1 MIQKNK
7 TFRWTLITAFAA
19 LSGISAAAQADT
31 THVAVAANFTEAARD
46 IAKLFAEQTGHE
58 AVLSFGATGQFYTQI
73 ANDAPFEVFL
83 AADNIRPAQAVKE
96 GYGVDATVFTYA
108 IGQLVLYSADETLD
122 LNADYLQNGDFS
134 KLAIANPDT
143 APYGLAAVQT
153 MNHLGLYEELQDK
166 IIQGQNIGQTFQFV
180 ETGNAELGFV
190 AMGQVAAAESGARWI
205 VPAEF
210 YTPIAQ
216 DAVLLTKGKDN
227 PAAVAFV
234 DFLQSQP
241 ALDIIKRY
249 GYAVTETP

>member
-1 MIQKNK
+1 MIHKNK
-7 TFRWTLITAFAA
+7 TLGWA
-19 LSGISAAAQADT
+19 LSSAFTALIGLSVAAHAET

-46 IAKLFAEQTGHE
+46 LAKVFSEQTGHE

-83 AADNIRPAQAVKE
+83 AADNIRPTKAVEE
-96 GYGVDATVFTYA
+96 GYGVDGTVFTYA
-108 IGQLVLYSADETLD
+108 IGQLVLYSANEALD
-122 LNADYLQNGDFS
+122 LDADYLQGGDFS

-143 APYGLAAVQT
+143 APYGVAALET
-153 MNHLGLYEELQDK
+153 MNHLGLYEDLRDK

-190 AMGQVAAAESGARWI
+190 AMGQVAAHETGARWV

-210 YTPIAQ
+210 YTPIEQ
-216 DAVLLTKGKDN
+216 DAVLLTKGQDN
-227 PAAVAFV
+227 PAATAFM
-234 DFLQSQP
+234 DFLQTRP